1 MGLYTNYPNSIY
13 NNGGNGGGGISPF
26 INATDDILD
35 FDPNVNLNKL
45 AIYLNEDLKFGILTG
60 FVRKSV
66 ALDSTESAQ
75 MVATLKTDKYTIK
88 SLTCCNCSGNKSS
101 NGFNND
107 FMCPVKFDLNPSRT
121 RLLLIPELVN
131 GSAPFSSNVYG
142 NGSSAVGYI
151 FID

>member
-1 MGLYTNYPNSIY
+1 MGIYSNYPDSIY
-13 NNGGNGGGGISPF
+13 NDCGNGGGGISPF

-35 FDPNVNLNKL
+35 FDPNINLSQL
-45 AIYLNEDLKFGILTG
+45 AIYLNVDLKFGILTG
-60 FVRKSV
+60 IIRKSV
-66 ALDSTESAQ
+66 ALDSTEFSQ
-75 MVATLKTDKYTIK
+75 TVATLKTDKYIIK

-107 FMCPVKFDLNPSRT
+107 FMCPVKFTLNSSRN
-121 RLLLIPELVN
+121 RLLLVPELVN
-131 GSAPFSSNVYG
+131 GSASFSNNVYG